1 MKEYLNLLLAFQ
13 ALPRI
18 RRRSTFMEISG
29 YPHYENVCSNIL
41 RFYLDSQGEHGLKD
55 LLLKAFLK
63 MTGRSHLAVPDEM
76 NITREYTTVE
86 GKRIDLVIDCDAFI
100 LGIENKIYHWEA
112 NDFEIYERSLAA
124 LGGGKEIIKVVLCLR
139 VSPTD
144 PQPKGGFQR
153 HTYRDLWS
161 HVRDVLGHYLPGA
174 DPKWTIYL
182 NEFME
187 TTTRLTGE
195 TPDEKEITNF
205 FIDHHDVIEQL
216 VVDRQRLLSRGGE
229 RVRAIEAGLQA
240 FPETTKYLSRRW
252 IYLGN
257 CLASHFHILG
267 ATIGMDL
274 VMDLKGWTLTLFQLP
289 RPTSVLAQLIVSP
302 EIAVKVPKPTKQGER
317 YVVERWDLHANEIDL
332 QEAMIS
338 WFKALIAAADA
349 LMPPPQDLS

>member
-1 MKEYLNLLLAFQ
+1 
-13 ALPRI
+13 
-18 RRRSTFMEISG
+18 MEVSG

-41 RFYLDSQGEHGLKD
+41 KFYFDPKGDHGLGD
-55 LLLKAFLK
+55 LLLTAFL
-63 MTGRSHLAVPDEM
+63 RLAGKPELEIPEGVS
-76 NITREYTTVE
+76 ISREYVTDHD
-86 GKRIDLVIDCDAFI
+86 KRIDLVIDCATFT

-112 NDFEIYERSLAA
+112 NDFEIYARALAA
-124 LGGGKEIIKVVLCLR
+124 LAENKEVIKAVLCLR
-139 VSPTD
+139 VSVSEP
-144 PQPKGGFQR
+144 PPKGGFVR

-161 HVRDVLGHYLPGA
+161 HVRDLLGHYLPGA

-187 TTTRLTGE
+187 TTTRLAGE

-216 VVDRQRLLSRGGE
+216 VADRQRLLSRCGE

-252 IYLGN
+252 IYQGN

-349 LMPPPQDLS
+349 LSPPPQAHS